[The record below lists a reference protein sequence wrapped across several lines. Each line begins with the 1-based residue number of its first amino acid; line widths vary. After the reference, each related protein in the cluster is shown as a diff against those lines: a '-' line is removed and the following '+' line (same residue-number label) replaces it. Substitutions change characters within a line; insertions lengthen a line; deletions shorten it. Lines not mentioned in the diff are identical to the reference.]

1 LGGQKDTFAPPTKLL
16 GGAWPGCPP
25 KSTPMNNHVPKF
37 QGCRQKILEVWIS
50 GFILIFGCIF
60 MHFQAF
66 TTRTDSFGGL
76 NPENH
81 PLRMP
86 MLNSQIKLEEWKS
99 HKEVLRCGHEV
110 LPTKFRIKLV
120 KYNADIELISNRRAN
135 SQFCCRPFEKLI
147 SSMNYQYHLLH
158 QIYKIKNLIAIYIL
172 WCTMAHCWIYSPLRP
187 SLPLPLRLSLSL
199 SPITCP

>member
-1 LGGQKDTFAPPTKLL
+1 
-16 GGAWPGCPP
+16 
-25 KSTPMNNHVPKF
+25 
-37 QGCRQKILEVWIS
+37 
-50 GFILIFGCIF
+50 

-158 QIYKIKNLIAIYIL
+158 QIYKINCHLYLMVHNGPLLDIFAS
-172 WCTMAHCWIYSPLRP
+172 ASVSPSASP
-187 SLPLPLRLSLSL
+187 SLSISLSYYLSLNLFIPSYCPVL
-199 SPITCP
+199 TVSVSPPLCVRESMCKREADAETEI